1 MFGEEALI
9 GEIVAERND
18 MVGCCQEVKTPTK
31 KEKQEE
37 GHGSTWNG
45 DSTKMVHRSPVA
57 Y

>member
-31 KEKQEE
+31 KENQEE

-45 DSTKMVHRSPVA
+45 GFNQRGASSWVSS
-57 Y
+57 